1 MATPSHIQKSI
12 LSRLTGGRTLEE
24 LKIALTPKLPSEKPL
39 PPRLPG
45 KNEYTRAAL
54 DARRRQ
60 LTDAGFKLDA
70 LYAGDSVDPESLR
83 GNIEEFIGFAQ
94 LPVGIIGPLRVNG
107 TETQGDFFVPLATS
121 EGALVASYNRG
132 AQVISA
138 SGGATTACMTESVSR
153 APAFVFAG
161 LTESCHFVAWTL
173 SQLDWMRDIVTANSR
188 FCRLQDLRTSV
199 IGKEVYLIFDYST
212 GDAAGQNMV
221 TIATQAVCEWLIEHS
236 PVKPSAW
243 YIDGN
248 LSGDK
253 KATMASYLFARGKKV
268 VSEVIVPREIVSKAL
283 HTTAEQ
289 MLRYWE
295 ISFMGGTQSGS
306 IGAQGHFANGLA
318 ALFIA
323 CGQDAACVS
332 EAAIGITRMD
342 VVGDGALYASVT
354 LPNLI
359 VGTVGG
365 GTGLPTASQ
374 CLQLLGCAGAGHAR
388 KFAEICAATVL
399 AGELSMIAALTHGD
413 FVSAHAALGRKKEAK
428 A

>member
-12 LSRLTGGRTLEE
+12 LSRVTDGRTLDE
-24 LKIALTPKLPSEKPL
+24 LRVALAPKTPAERSLPS
-39 PPRLPG
+39 RLVG
-45 KNEYTRAAL
+45 KNEYTPEAL
-54 DARRRQ
+54 TARREQ
-60 LTDAGFKLDA
+60 LKAMGHELKA
-70 LYAGDSVDPESLR
+70 LQNEASDFDPGSLR

-94 LPVGIIGPLRVNG
+94 IPVGVIGPLRING
-107 TETQGDFFVPLATS
+107 TECQGDFFVPLATS

-138 SGGATTACMTESVSR
+138 AGGATTACMTESVSR
-153 APAFVFAG
+153 APAFVFSG
-161 LTESCHFVAWTL
+161 LAESCHFVAWTL
-173 SQLDWMRDIVTANSR
+173 SQLDWIRDIVATNSR
-188 FCRLQDLRTSV
+188 YCRLQDLRTSV
-199 IGKEVYLIFDYST
+199 IGKETYLIFDYST

-221 TIATQAVCEWLIEHS
+221 TIATDAVCRWLIDNA

-253 KATMASYLFARGKKV
+253 KATMVSYLFARGKKV
-268 VSEVIVPREIVSKAL
+268 VSEVTVPKEIVSRSL
-283 HTTAEQ
+283 HTSAEA
-289 MLRYWE
+289 MVRYWQ
-295 ISFMGGTQSGS
+295 ISFMGGSQSGS

-332 EAAIGITRMD
+332 EAAVGITRMD
-342 VVGDGALYASVT
+342 VVGDGSLYASVT

-365 GTGLPTASQ
+365 GTGLPTAAQ
-374 CLQLLGCAGAGHAR
+374 CLDLVGCKGEGHAR
-388 KFAEICAATVL
+388 KFAELCAATVL

-413 FVSAHAALGRKKEAK
+413 FVSAHAALGRKK
-428 A
+428 

>member
-1 MATPSHIQKSI
+1 MATPSHIQKGI
-12 LSRLTGGRTLEE
+12 LSRVTDGRSLEE
-24 LKIALTPKLPSEKPL
+24 LRVALAPKLPAERAL
-39 PPRLPG
+39 PARLAG
-45 KNEYTRAAL
+45 KNEYTREAL
-54 DARRRQ
+54 VARREQ
-60 LTDAGFKLDA
+60 LAAMGHELTA
-70 LYAGDSVDPESLR
+70 LYNEGGDFDPLSLR

-94 LPVGIIGPLRVNG
+94 LPVGVIGPLRVNG
-107 TETQGDFFVPLATS
+107 TESQGDFFVPLATS

-132 AQVISA
+132 AHVISA

-161 LTESCHFVAWTL
+161 LAESCHFVAWTL
-173 SQLDWMRDIVTANSR
+173 SQLDWIRDIVATNSR

-199 IGKEVYLIFDYST
+199 IGKETYLIFDYST

-221 TIATQAVCEWLIEHS
+221 TIATDAVCRWLIENA
-236 PVKPSAW
+236 PVKPAAW

-253 KATMASYLFARGKKV
+253 KATMVSYLFARGKKV
-268 VSEVIVPREIVSKAL
+268 VSEVTVPKEIVSRVL
-283 HTTAEQ
+283 HASAEEIV
-289 MLRYWE
+289 RYWQV
-295 ISFMGGTQSGS
+295 SFMGGTQSGS

-332 EAAIGITRMD
+332 EAAVGITRMD

-365 GTGLPTASQ
+365 GTGLATAKA
-374 CLQLLGCAGAGHAR
+374 CLELLGCRGEGHAR

-413 FVSAHAALGRKKEAK
+413 FVSAHAALGRKK
-428 A
+428 